1 MDSRTKM
8 VGVVSCV
15 VLMGLVGL
23 SGCES
28 TTGKLT
34 RQTAS
39 DAAITAAVQ
48 TKLANDNQLAYLPP
62 IDVDTE
68 RGVVNLHGAMPTTSQ
83 GIRAERLAQ
92 EVEGVTRVNNDLHL
106 LPWR

>member
-1 MDSRTKM
+1 MDLRTKM

-28 TTGKLT
+28 TTGKST
-34 RQTAS
+34 RHTVS
-39 DAAITAAVQ
+39 DTSITAAVQ
-48 TKLANDNQLAYLPP
+48 AKLRHDNRLDFVPP

-68 RGVVNLHGAMPTTSQ
+68 RGVVHLSGAMPTESH
-83 GIRAERLAQ
+83 RALAADLAK
-92 EVEGVTRVNNDLHL
+92 EVDGVTRVDNDLVI

>member
-1 MDSRTKM
+1 
-8 VGVVSCV
+8 
-15 VLMGLVGL
+15 MGLVGL

-39 DAAITAAVQ
+39 DAEITAAVQ
-48 TKLANDNQLAYLPP
+48 TKLMNDKQLAYLPP

-68 RGVVNLHGAMPTTSQ
+68 RGVVNLHGAMPTTSH
-83 GIRAERLAQ
+83 GARAERLAQ
-92 EVEGVTRVNNDLHL
+92 EVEGVTTVKNDLEI